1 MRGILVMAVVVGG
14 VWVVDAYSLGGSI
27 MQASMKEATVLYK
40 RAELEIWKWRFYYN
54 R

>member
-14 VWVVDAYSLGGSI
+14 VWVVDAYSLGGRI

-40 RAELEIWKWRFYYN
+40 RAELEIWKWKFYYN
-54 R
+54 H